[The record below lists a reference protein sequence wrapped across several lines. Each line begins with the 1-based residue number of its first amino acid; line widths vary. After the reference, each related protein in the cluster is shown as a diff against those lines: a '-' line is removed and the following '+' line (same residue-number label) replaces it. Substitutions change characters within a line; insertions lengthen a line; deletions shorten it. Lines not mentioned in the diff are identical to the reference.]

1 MRHFAVRAYALLGL
15 FCLAVLLSIGGCG
28 EKTER
33 TVPSPTSSAPTAVS
47 PRATE
52 TPSPSTAPVSP
63 PAQPSPGA
71 EAAAQ
76 PISEP
81 AFLAAGQVLAWKR
94 GGTTSS
100 LCDRLTIY
108 ADGRAVAT
116 TCQGQTDIERG
127 SLMLS
132 DAQRN
137 QLNEWLRALKP
148 LDAEDAGSVSGT
160 AVPSRMAIAGS
171 GSRDASPFDLAVLR
185 GFVVALFEQAVR
197 LGLSAPTPS
206 VP

>member
-1 MRHFAVRAYALLGL
+1 MRHLTIRAYALLGL
-15 FCLAVLLSIGGCG
+15 FCLAALLSIGGCG
-28 EKTER
+28 EKKA
-33 TVPSPTSSAPTAVS
+33 PSPTPSAPTAVS

-52 TPSPSTAPVSP
+52 TPSPSTTTASP
-63 PAQPSPGA
+63 AAQPSPGP

-81 AFLAAGQVLAWKR
+81 VFLAPGQVLAWKR

-116 TCQGQTDIERG
+116 TCQGQTDVERG

-137 QLNEWLRALKP
+137 QLNEWLRALKQ
-148 LDAEDAGSVSGT
+148 LDVEDAGSVSGT
-160 AVPSRMAIAGS
+160 AVPSRVAIAGS
-171 GSRDASPFDLAVLR
+171 GSRDASPSDLAALR
-185 GFVVALFEQAVR
+185 GFAAALFEQAVR
-197 LGLSAPTPS
+197 LGLSAPAPS
-206 VP
+206 AP